1 MAITLT
7 YNGTTAQLGD
17 RLLWTDEY
25 GWSPVEQV
33 KETSTNGKL
42 IVHEGVRVA
51 DRPITLDGVESKAWI
66 TRALCDSLTAWSDLP
81 GIVMTLVLRGVP
93 RQVMFDHT
101 RGGFEA
107 APIWRLADGQESPG
121 QVFLP
126 TFRFFTVA
134 P

>member
-17 RLLWTDEY
+17 RLLWTDEF

-33 KETSTNGKL
+33 KETSTTGKL
-42 IVHEGVRVA
+42 MLHVGVRDA

-66 TRALCDSLTAWSDLP
+66 SRALCASLEAWAALPTA
-81 GIVMTLVLRGVP
+81 VFTLVLRGVA
-93 RQVMFDHT
+93 RQVMFDQE

-107 APIWRLADGQESPG
+107 TPIWRLADGQETPE

-126 TFRFFTVA
+126 VFRFFTVA